1 MINLTHLRKNIFLKP
16 IILTVLTI
24 FCVFSCDCVYVYAM
38 NNDNMVTKYERLEKE
53 NQRLETM
60 ISQYHLL
67 VRSLNNENEKLKTQ
81 IVESNSSEVVESN
94 SSEVVEET
102 KTYLG
107 DFTITYYC
115 TENYYHT
122 CGGGGTTASGTQVTP
137 YQTAAVDTRVI
148 PFGTKLYIEGI
159 GYRIA
164 EDRGGAVKGN
174 KIDLAVTTHKEALNL
189 GVDRNV
195 KVYIVE

>member
-1 MINLTHLRKNIFLKP
+1 MINLTHLWKNTFLKP

-24 FCVFSCDCVYVYAM
+24 FCVFSCDCIYVYAM
-38 NNDNMVTKYERLEKE
+38 NSDDMVTKYERLEEE
-53 NQRLETM
+53 NQRLEMM
-60 ISQYHLL
+60 ISQYTLL
-67 VRSLNNENEKLKTQ
+67 VHSLNNENEKLKTQ
-81 IVESNSSEVVESN
+81 IVESG

-115 TENYYHT
+115 TENYSHT

-137 YQTAAVDTRVI
+137 YQTAAVDTSVI
-148 PFGTKLYIEGI
+148 PFGTKLYIEGV

-174 KIDLAVTTHKEALNL
+174 KIDLAVTTHEEALNL
-189 GVDRNV
+189 GIDRNV

>member
-1 MINLTHLRKNIFLKP
+1 MINLTHLWKNTFLKS

-24 FCVFSCDCVYVYAM
+24 FCVFSCDCVYVYAT
-38 NNDNMVTKYERLEKE
+38 NGDDMVTKYERIEEE
-53 NQRLETM
+53 NQRLEMM
-60 ISQYHLL
+60 ISQYVLL
-67 VRSLNNENEKLKTQ
+67 VHSLNNENEKLKTQ
-81 IVESNSSEVVESN
+81 IVESSSSEA
-94 SSEVVEET
+94 VEET

-115 TENYYHT
+115 TENYPHI

-137 YQTAAVDTRVI
+137 YQTAAVDTSVI
-148 PFGTKLYIEGI
+148 PFGTKLYIEGV

-174 KIDLAVTTHKEALNL
+174 KIDLAVTTHGEALSL
-189 GVDRNV
+189 GVDRSV

>member
-1 MINLTHLRKNIFLKP
+1 MSNLTHLWKNTFLRP

-38 NNDNMVTKYERLEKE
+38 NGDDMVTKYERLEEE
-53 NQRLETM
+53 NQRLEMM
-60 ISQYHLL
+60 ISQYTLL
-67 VRSLNNENEKLKTQ
+67 VHSLNNENEKLKTQ
-81 IVESNSSEVVESN
+81 IVESG

-115 TENYYHT
+115 TENYSHI

-137 YQTAAVDTRVI
+137 YQTAAVDTSVI
-148 PFGTKLYIEGI
+148 PFGTKLYIEGV

-174 KIDLAVTTHKEALNL
+174 KIDLAVTTHEEALNL
-189 GVDRNV
+189 GIDRNV

>member
-1 MINLTHLRKNIFLKP
+1 MINLTHLWKNTFLKP

-38 NNDNMVTKYERLEKE
+38 NSDDMVTKYERLEEE
-53 NQRLETM
+53 NQRLEMM
-60 ISQYHLL
+60 ISQYTLL
-67 VRSLNNENEKLKTQ
+67 VHSLNNENEKLKTQ
-81 IVESNSSEVVESN
+81 IVESS

-115 TENYYHT
+115 TENYSHT

-137 YQTAAVDTRVI
+137 YQTAAVDTSVI

-174 KIDLAVTTHKEALNL
+174 KIDLAVTTHEEALNL
-189 GVDRNV
+189 GIDRNV

>member
-1 MINLTHLRKNIFLKP
+1 MSNLTHLWKNTFLKP

-38 NNDNMVTKYERLEKE
+38 NSDDMVTKYERIEEE
-53 NQRLETM
+53 NQRLEMM
-60 ISQYHLL
+60 ISQYTLL
-67 VRSLNNENEKLKTQ
+67 VHSLNNENEKLKTQ
-81 IVESNSSEVVESN
+81 IVESS

-115 TENYYHT
+115 TENYSHT

-137 YQTAAVDTRVI
+137 YQTAAVDTSVI

-174 KIDLAVTTHKEALNL
+174 KIDLAVTTHEEALNL

>member
-1 MINLTHLRKNIFLKP
+1 MINLTHLWKNTFLKP

-24 FCVFSCDCVYVYAM
+24 FCVFSCDCIYVYAM
-38 NNDNMVTKYERLEKE
+38 NSDDMVTKYERLEEE
-53 NQRLETM
+53 NQRLEMM
-60 ISQYHLL
+60 ISQYTLL
-67 VRSLNNENEKLKTQ
+67 VHSLNNENEKLKTQ
-81 IVESNSSEVVESN
+81 IVESG

-115 TENYYHT
+115 TENYSHT

-137 YQTAAVDTRVI
+137 YQTAAVDTSVI

-174 KIDLAVTTHKEALNL
+174 KIDLAVTTHEEALNL

>member
-1 MINLTHLRKNIFLKP
+1 MINLTHLWKNTFLKP
-16 IILTVLTI
+16 IILTVLTT

-38 NNDNMVTKYERLEKE
+38 NNDDMVTKYERLEEE
-53 NQRLETM
+53 NQRLEMM
-60 ISQYHLL
+60 ISQYTLL
-67 VRSLNNENEKLKTQ
+67 VHSLNNENEKLKTQ
-81 IVESNSSEVVESN
+81 IVESG

-115 TENYYHT
+115 TESYSHI

-137 YQTAAVDTRVI
+137 YQTAAVDTSVI
-148 PFGTKLYIEGI
+148 PFGTKLYIEGV

-174 KIDLAVTTHKEALNL
+174 KIDLAVTTHEEALNL
-189 GVDRNV
+189 GIDRNV

>member
-1 MINLTHLRKNIFLKP
+1 MSNLTHLWKNTFLRP

-24 FCVFSCDCVYVYAM
+24 FCVFSCDCIYVYAM
-38 NNDNMVTKYERLEKE
+38 NSDDMVTKYERIEEE
-53 NQRLETM
+53 NQRLEMM
-60 ISQYHLL
+60 ISQYTLL
-67 VRSLNNENEKLKTQ
+67 VHSLNNENEKLKTQ
-81 IVESNSSEVVESN
+81 IVESG

-102 KTYLG
+102 KAYLG

-115 TENYYHT
+115 TENYSHT

-137 YQTAAVDTRVI
+137 YQTAAVDTSVI

-174 KIDLAVTTHKEALNL
+174 KIDLAVTTHEEALNL
-189 GVDRNV
+189 GIDRNV
-195 KVYIVE
+195 TVYIVE

>member
-1 MINLTHLRKNIFLKP
+1 MINLTHLWKNTFLRP

-38 NNDNMVTKYERLEKE
+38 NGDDIVTKYERLEEE
-53 NQRLETM
+53 NQRLEMM
-60 ISQYHLL
+60 ISQYTLL
-67 VRSLNNENEKLKTQ
+67 VHSLNNENEKLKTQ
-81 IVESNSSEVVESN
+81 IVESG

-115 TENYYHT
+115 TENYSHT

-137 YQTAAVDTRVI
+137 YQTAAVDTSVI
-148 PFGTKLYIEGI
+148 PFGTKLYIEGV

-174 KIDLAVTTHKEALNL
+174 KIDLAVTTHEEALNL
-189 GVDRNV
+189 GIDRNV

>member
-1 MINLTHLRKNIFLKP
+1 MINLTHLWKNTFLKP
-16 IILTVLTI
+16 IILTVLTT

-38 NNDNMVTKYERLEKE
+38 NSDDMVTKYERLEEE
-53 NQRLETM
+53 NQRLEMM
-60 ISQYHLL
+60 ISQYTLL
-67 VRSLNNENEKLKTQ
+67 VHSLNNENEKLKTQ
-81 IVESNSSEVVESN
+81 IVESS

-115 TENYYHT
+115 TENYSHT

-137 YQTAAVDTRVI
+137 YQTAAVDTSII
-148 PFGTKLYIEGI
+148 PFGTKLYIEGV

-174 KIDLAVTTHKEALNL
+174 KIDLAVTTHGEALNL
-189 GVDRNV
+189 GIDRNV

>member
-1 MINLTHLRKNIFLKP
+1 MINLTHLWKNTFLRP

-38 NNDNMVTKYERLEKE
+38 NGDDIVTKYERLEEE
-53 NQRLETM
+53 NQRLEMM
-60 ISQYHLL
+60 ISQYTLL
-67 VRSLNNENEKLKTQ
+67 VHSLNNENEKLKTQ
-81 IVESNSSEVVESN
+81 IVESG

-115 TENYYHT
+115 TENYSHT

-137 YQTAAVDTRVI
+137 YQTAAVDTSVI

-174 KIDLAVTTHKEALNL
+174 KIDLAVTTHEEALNL
-189 GVDRNV
+189 GIDRNV

>member
-1 MINLTHLRKNIFLKP
+1 MSNLTHLWKNTFLRP

-38 NNDNMVTKYERLEKE
+38 NGDDMVTKYERLEEE
-53 NQRLETM
+53 NQRLEMM
-60 ISQYHLL
+60 ISQYTLL
-67 VRSLNNENEKLKTQ
+67 VHSLNNENEKLKTQ
-81 IVESNSSEVVESN
+81 IVESG

-115 TENYYHT
+115 TENYSHI
-122 CGGGGTTASGTQVTP
+122 CGGGGTTAFGTQVTP
-137 YQTAAVDTRVI
+137 YQTAAVDTSVI
-148 PFGTKLYIEGI
+148 PFGTKLYIEGV

-174 KIDLAVTTHKEALNL
+174 KIDLAVTTHEEALNL
-189 GVDRNV
+189 GIDRNV

>member
-1 MINLTHLRKNIFLKP
+1 MINLTHLWKKTFVKP
-16 IILTVLTI
+16 VILTMLTSV
-24 FCVFSCDCVYVYAM
+24 CVFSCDCVYAYAM
-38 NNDNMVTKYERLEKE
+38 SSNDTAAKYERLEVE

-60 ISQYHLL
+60 INQYVLL
-67 VRSLNNENEKLKTQ
+67 VNSLNNENAKLKSQ
-81 IVESNSSEVVESN
+81 IAESTSKEI
-94 SSEVVEET
+94 VEET

-115 TENYYHT
+115 TENYPHT
-122 CGGGGTTASGTQVTP
+122 CGGGGTTASGTQVTA
-137 YQTAAVDTRVI
+137 YQTAAVDTSVI

-164 EDRGGAVKGN
+164 EDTGGAVNGN
-174 KIDLAVTTHKEALNL
+174 KIDLAVTTHEEALNL

>member
-1 MINLTHLRKNIFLKP
+1 MINLTHLWKNTFLKP

-38 NNDNMVTKYERLEKE
+38 NSDDMVTKYERIEEE
-53 NQRLETM
+53 NQRLEMM
-60 ISQYHLL
+60 ISQYTLL
-67 VRSLNNENEKLKTQ
+67 VHSLNNENEKLKTQ
-81 IVESNSSEVVESN
+81 IVESG

-115 TENYYHT
+115 TENYSHT

-137 YQTAAVDTRVI
+137 YQTAAVDTSVI

-174 KIDLAVTTHKEALNL
+174 KIDLAVTTHEEALNL
-189 GVDRNV
+189 GIDRNV

>member
-1 MINLTHLRKNIFLKP
+1 MSNLTHLWKNTFLKP

-38 NNDNMVTKYERLEKE
+38 NGDDMVTKYERLEEE
-53 NQRLETM
+53 NQRLEMM
-60 ISQYHLL
+60 ISQYTLL
-67 VRSLNNENEKLKTQ
+67 VHSLNNENEKLKTQ
-81 IVESNSSEVVESN
+81 IVESG

-115 TENYYHT
+115 TENYSHI

-137 YQTAAVDTRVI
+137 YQTAAVDTSVI
-148 PFGTKLYIEGI
+148 PFGTKLYIEGV

-174 KIDLAVTTHKEALNL
+174 KIDLAVTTHEEALNL
-189 GVDRNV
+189 GIDRNV

>member
-1 MINLTHLRKNIFLKP
+1 MINLTHLWKNTFLRP
-16 IILTVLTI
+16 IILTLLTI

-38 NNDNMVTKYERLEKE
+38 NSDDMVTKYERLEEE
-53 NQRLETM
+53 NQRLEMM
-60 ISQYHLL
+60 ISQYTLL
-67 VRSLNNENEKLKTQ
+67 VHSLNNENEKLKTQ
-81 IVESNSSEVVESN
+81 IVESG

-115 TENYYHT
+115 TENYSHT

-137 YQTAAVDTRVI
+137 YQTAAVDTSVI
-148 PFGTKLYIEGI
+148 PFGTKLYIEGV

-174 KIDLAVTTHKEALNL
+174 KIDLAVTTHEEALNL
-189 GVDRNV
+189 GIDRNV

>member
-1 MINLTHLRKNIFLKP
+1 MSNLTHLWKNTFLRP

-38 NNDNMVTKYERLEKE
+38 NSDDMVTKYERIEEE
-53 NQRLETM
+53 NQRLEMM
-60 ISQYHLL
+60 ISQYTLL
-67 VRSLNNENEKLKTQ
+67 VHSLNNENEKLKTQ
-81 IVESNSSEVVESN
+81 IVESD

-115 TENYYHT
+115 TENYSHV

-137 YQTAAVDTRVI
+137 YQTAAVDTSVI
-148 PFGTKLYIEGI
+148 PFGTKLYIEGV

-174 KIDLAVTTHKEALNL
+174 KIDLAVTTHEEALNL
-189 GVDRNV
+189 GIDRNV

>member
-1 MINLTHLRKNIFLKP
+1 MSNLTHLWKNTFLRP

-38 NNDNMVTKYERLEKE
+38 NSDDMVTKYERIEEE
-53 NQRLETM
+53 NQRLEMM
-60 ISQYHLL
+60 ISQYTLL
-67 VRSLNNENEKLKTQ
+67 VHSLNNENEKLKTQ
-81 IVESNSSEVVESN
+81 IVESG

-115 TENYYHT
+115 TENYSHT

-137 YQTAAVDTRVI
+137 YQTAAVDTSVI
-148 PFGTKLYIEGI
+148 PFGTKLYIEGV

-174 KIDLAVTTHKEALNL
+174 KIDLAVTTHEEALNL
-189 GVDRNV
+189 GIDRNV

>member
-1 MINLTHLRKNIFLKP
+1 MINLTHLWKNTFLKP
-16 IILTVLTI
+16 IILTVLTT

-38 NNDNMVTKYERLEKE
+38 NSDDMVTKYERLEEE
-53 NQRLETM
+53 NQRLEMM
-60 ISQYHLL
+60 ISQYTLL
-67 VRSLNNENEKLKTQ
+67 VHSLNNENEKLKTQ
-81 IVESNSSEVVESN
+81 IVESS

-115 TENYYHT
+115 TENYSHT
-122 CGGGGTTASGTQVTP
+122 CGGGGITASGTQVTP
-137 YQTAAVDTRVI
+137 YQTAAVDTSVI
-148 PFGTKLYIEGI
+148 PFGTKLYIEGV

-174 KIDLAVTTHKEALNL
+174 KIDLAVTTHEEALNL
-189 GVDRNV
+189 GIDRNV

>member
-1 MINLTHLRKNIFLKP
+1 MINLTHLWKNTFLKP

-38 NNDNMVTKYERLEKE
+38 NSDDMVTKYERLEEE
-53 NQRLETM
+53 NQRLEMM
-60 ISQYHLL
+60 ISQYTLL
-67 VRSLNNENEKLKTQ
+67 VHSLNNENEKLKTQ
-81 IVESNSSEVVESN
+81 IVESG

-115 TENYYHT
+115 TENYSHT

-137 YQTAAVDTRVI
+137 YQTAAVDTSVI

-174 KIDLAVTTHKEALNL
+174 KIDLAVTTHEEALNL

>member
-1 MINLTHLRKNIFLKP
+1 MINLTHLWKNTFLKP
-16 IILTVLTI
+16 IILTVLTT

-38 NNDNMVTKYERLEKE
+38 NSDDMVTKYERLEEE
-53 NQRLETM
+53 NQRLEMM
-60 ISQYHLL
+60 ISQYTLL
-67 VRSLNNENEKLKTQ
+67 VHSLNNENEKLKTQ
-81 IVESNSSEVVESN
+81 IVESS

-115 TENYYHT
+115 TENYPHT
-122 CGGGGTTASGTQVTP
+122 CGGGGTTASGTQVAP
-137 YQTAAVDTRVI
+137 YQTAAVDTSVI
-148 PFGTKLYIEGI
+148 PFGTKLYIEGV

-174 KIDLAVTTHKEALNL
+174 KIDLAVTTHEEALNL

>member
-1 MINLTHLRKNIFLKP
+1 MINLTHLWKNTFLKP

-38 NNDNMVTKYERLEKE
+38 NSDDMVTKYERLEEE
-53 NQRLETM
+53 NQRLEMM
-60 ISQYHLL
+60 ISQYTLL
-67 VRSLNNENEKLKTQ
+67 VHSLNNENEKLKTQ
-81 IVESNSSEVVESN
+81 IVESS

-115 TENYYHT
+115 TENYSHT

-137 YQTAAVDTRVI
+137 YQTAAVDTSVI

-174 KIDLAVTTHKEALNL
+174 KIDLAVTTHEEALNL

>member
-1 MINLTHLRKNIFLKP
+1 MINLTHLWKNTFLRP

-38 NNDNMVTKYERLEKE
+38 NSDDMVTKYEKLEEE
-53 NQRLETM
+53 NQRLEMM
-60 ISQYHLL
+60 ISQYTLL
-67 VRSLNNENEKLKTQ
+67 VHSLNNENEKLKTQ
-81 IVESNSSEVVESN
+81 IVESG

-115 TENYYHT
+115 TENYSHT

-137 YQTAAVDTRVI
+137 YQTAAVDTSVI

-174 KIDLAVTTHKEALNL
+174 KIDLAVTTHEEALNL